1 MRRRVLFVM
10 LILGL
15 PLLVSES
22 RAYEEIR
29 VEKGGTLTGVV
40 TLNGDVPRPKG
51 YNLVTFPDAV
61 YCGRI
66 SDGFG
71 WRLLQPFNVGSENG
85 FKDVVVLIKDI
96 KKGKP
101 FQYTPQRIE
110 AVDCKFNPYI
120 TIVRDKHNVEIVNMD
135 PVMHDIQAYETSH
148 LGARVLFNLPLP
160 VSDRMQRRKKD
171 LLAGKHVK
179 NRVGK
184 ILIQKIKMRRGRDI
198 FVMQCGFHAYMES
211 WGLAVKNPYYAL
223 SGTDGRYTISDVPPG
238 TYKVIAWHPMIT
250 KEFEVTIEENQT
262 HELNIEIDAPKGRL
276 YANEALDGT
285 RFGIELLGGS
295 KIVPIVEH
303 QKR

>member
-15 PLLVSES
+15 SLLVSES

-71 WRLLQPFNVGSENG
+71 WRLLQPFNVGPESG
-85 FKDVVVLIKDI
+85 FKDVVVLIKEI

-110 AVDCKFNPYI
+110 AVDCKFLPYI
-120 TIVRDKHNVEIVNMD
+120 TIVREKHNVEIVNMD

-171 LLAGKHVK
+171 LMAGKHVK
-179 NRVGK
+179 NREGR
-184 ILIQKIKMRRGRDI
+184 ILTQKVKMRKGRDI

-223 SGTDGRYTISDVPPG
+223 SGTDGRYTISEIPPG
-238 TYKVIAWHPMIT
+238 TYKVKAWHPMIT

-262 HELNIEIDAPKGRL
+262 SELNIEIDAPKGRL

-285 RFGIELLGGS
+285 RFGMELLGGS